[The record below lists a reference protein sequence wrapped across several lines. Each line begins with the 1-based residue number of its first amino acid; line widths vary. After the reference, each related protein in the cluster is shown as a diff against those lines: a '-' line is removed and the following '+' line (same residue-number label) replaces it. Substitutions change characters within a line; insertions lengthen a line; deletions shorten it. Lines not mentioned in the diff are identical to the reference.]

1 MNDILDQK
9 RSFVFRTF
17 AQRETALK
25 RRAMKHFLWSVL
37 IVAYCSADVNEH
49 IVRCSYGRKVTKDG
63 LLDKA
68 MKKYLTSRRLGS
80 VMIPDFNYT
89 IQVGLFKWQME
100 FYNGTILGL
109 NAVQRVGSNYFA
121 AKWNENIQVR
131 AALRFEGLNVSIAFR
146 KKDLIG
152 YTKATVTGI
161 APAIEFVAEIR
172 EVGGILQLRRLDLT
186 GIDKLQIRFRF
197 STKIWRIVNNMN
209 KLQKY
214 INKKINEKLR
224 TELFD
229 AVQRILHQ
237 LGERHTGKRP
247 RCRNCTTFEIA
258 LQNAMIKYNLDPTP
272 LPTVTKD
279 LFASLAQVKVTNGTV
294 RGLSMLRPSG
304 DIVTMMNDCGAYAS
318 FDVTVRNLSVTL
330 YVNFTTMFVDIVA
343 IVTVNIS
350 ARTVVTIVERNDTL
364 VMEQLVVNITE
375 AVHVSVTPIGTVSS
389 VVAFFLPPKF
399 LAEMIKRNIH
409 QLMNST
415 IQSGLDS
422 LYTFAHGNASG
433 A

>member
-1 MNDILDQK
+1 
-9 RSFVFRTF
+9 
-17 AQRETALK
+17 
-25 RRAMKHFLWSVL
+25 
-37 IVAYCSADVNEH
+37 
-49 IVRCSYGRKVTKDG
+49 
-63 LLDKA
+63 

-89 IQVGLFKWQME
+89 IPVGLFKWQME

-152 YTKATVTGI
+152 HTKAIVTGF

-186 GIDKLQIRFRF
+186 GMDKLQIRFRF
-197 STKIWRIVNNMN
+197 STKMWRILNKMN

-214 INKKINEKLR
+214 INKKINEKLG